1 MKQMILAFLAIVA
14 TCGIA
19 TAHHFEKDGL
29 VIKHPWTRATPNG
42 ASVGVGYL
50 TITNNGKNSDRLTGG
65 TFEGA
70 ADVEVHEMKMKG
82 DTMMM
87 RHLSDG
93 LEIEPGETV
102 KFSPGSYH
110 LMFTGLKKPIA
121 QGPNIKGSLK
131 FEKAGSIDVTYK
143 VESIGAMKSSD
154 DMHGDMKMDDMMNHG
169 KMH

>member
-1 MKQMILAFLAIVA
+1 MKHIILAFVALIA

-29 VIKHPWTRATPNG
+29 VIKHPWTRATPTG

-50 TITNNGKNSDRLTGG
+50 TITNNGKESDRLTGG
-65 TFEGA
+65 TFDGA
-70 ADVEVHEMKMKG
+70 DNVEVHEMKMEG
-82 DTMMM
+82 DKMMM

-93 LEIEPGETV
+93 LEIKPGDTV

-121 QGPNIKGSLK
+121 AGPNIKGSLK
-131 FEKAGSIDVTYK
+131 FKNAGSVDVTYK
-143 VESIGAMKSSD
+143 VEGMGAMNSSD
-154 DMHGDMKMDDMMNHG
+154 DMHGDMKMDGMMDHG
-169 KMH
+169 KMQ